1 MEMVESSHQE
11 CFGVDF
17 GSLNIFTVVTVL
29 SYYSEG
35 YLCIS
40 NHITPQS
47 TKNPNPQPWT
57 EGSDFS
63 LLTAPNKEAL
73 ILLVFSQNP
82 YIISPI
88 FRVEINLRCGVSD
101 LSFNCSVFVSK
112 T

>member
-47 TKNPNPQPWT
+47 IKNPNPLPWT

-82 YIISPI
+82 YISRLFYFISDI
-88 FRVEINLRCGVSD
+88 LRDKHRTNKIVA
-101 LSFNCSVFVSK
+101 F
-112 T
+112 